1 MFRRGASACVVA
13 VLGVSTSVAPAVVEA
28 QEATSG
34 DTRRLAGKQG
44 SIAVGP
50 FVNISGRSSDDWI
63 GYGIA
68 ETVSVDLKQW
78 TTLSVVGRDVLDEE
92 FFQSAVRPDDLEHV
106 ARELSQTLGAR
117 WLIVGGYQRINDQV
131 RITARVLETETG
143 RIETVTRV
151 DGNIAEL
158 FTLQD
163 QIVAKLGEGFLAL
176 TNAPMVAAGAEAPAA
191 TPSQPAVAT
200 PTDVAGGLSLDM
212 PGAAG
217 FGVAEGAGILTG
229 RPTLRPGRSDVRPDI
244 DGRLDDVIWQDAIH
258 ITEFVQQNPVE
269 GAPATEDTD
278 VWIAYDS
285 QNLYIAVH
293 AHYSDPSIMRA
304 NRVDRDQSFDDDNIS
319 FYFDTFLDQQRAYLF
334 SVNGYGVQGDAIVN
348 ARGFGRRN
356 RTRSTGSFS
365 AFRGGIPTGDNSWD
379 ALFSSGGQTV
389 DDGYTAEVAIPF
401 KSLRYP
407 EREQDLS
414 HRWGFQIVREIRGK
428 DEFQVWA
435 PVTRSVSGFLT
446 QAGLLEGMTN
456 LSLSRNLEI
465 MPTFTGVQYGS
476 LNQQGKFVDG
486 DPSPEGGVNLKYGIT
501 SNLIADFTYNPDF
514 SQIES
519 DLPQIEVN
527 QRFALFYPE
536 LRPFF
541 LEGAEIFSPQ
551 RGMVTFVNTRTIV
564 DPEFG
569 GKITG
574 KVGNT
579 TVGLMIANDEAPG
592 RTDSSTD
599 SAFGEKANN
608 IVGRARY
615 DLYAESY
622 VGALV
627 THREFLDTHSTL
639 GALDGNFRLGQT
651 QSLSFQAVQTDHRD
665 LEQINREGQM
675 FNLSWR
681 FTDRHWTS
689 FVSLYTLSPN
699 FRTDVGFVRRVD
711 QKQGFSSLGYTFRPE
726 SWIVSWGPSVRYNW
740 NHDFNNVLQDLDK
753 RVAFDAT
760 FARNISVNSQFQDEM
775 ERFGGIN
782 FQKQAGRIGGQVS
795 TSRTVSVG
803 GYYEYGDLVRYLE
816 NPYLGRGST
825 GSFFAALRPL
835 SRFQSEI
842 NLRTSDFIDPR
853 TGDELVFD
861 VKILRALSTYQF
873 TDRFLLRNI
882 SEYNTFD
889 KTVDLNLLFTYRL
902 NAGTAFYIGYD
913 DHYRQADQIYGDDMD
928 GDGIDDQLFPMA
940 TVYQQTNRAVFTKFQ
955 YLFRF

>member
-1 MFRRGASACVVA
+1 MFRRGTSVSVVA
-13 VLGVSTSVAPAVVEA
+13 VLGVITVVPPVSVAA
-28 QEATSG
+28 QEETSG
-34 DTRRLAGKQG
+34 DTRRLASEQG

-68 ETVSVDLKQW
+68 ETVSADLQQW
-78 TTLSVVGRDVLDEE
+78 TTLSVVGRDVVDEE
-92 FFQSAVRPDDLEHV
+92 FSHSAVGPDDLERV

-131 RITARVLETETG
+131 RITARVLETDTG

-163 QIVAKLGEGFLAL
+163 QIVVKLGEGFRAL
-176 TNAPMVAAGAEAPAA
+176 TNAPMVAAGAVPS
-191 TPSQPAVAT
+191 TPT
-200 PTDVAGGLSLDM
+200 PTDVTGGLSLDT

-229 RPTLRPGRSDVRPDI
+229 RPTLRPGRSDVRTDI

-348 ARGFGRRN
+348 ARGFGRSN
-356 RTRSTGSFS
+356 RRRSTGSFS

-389 DDGYTAEVAIPF
+389 ADGYTAEVAIPF

-407 EREQDLS
+407 ERDQGLP

-435 PVTRSVSGFLT
+435 PVTRNVSGFLT

-476 LNQQGKFVDG
+476 LNQQGKFIDG
-486 DPSPEGGVNLKYGIT
+486 DPSPEGGVNVKYGIT

-527 QRFALFYPE
+527 QRVALFYPE

-599 SAFGEKANN
+599 SAFGETANN

-665 LEQINREGQM
+665 LEQMDREGQM

-689 FVSLYTLSPN
+689 FISLYTLSPD
-699 FRTDVGFVRRVD
+699 FRTDIGFVRRVD

-726 SWIVSWGPSVRYNW
+726 SWVVSWGPSVRYNW

-795 TSRTVSVG
+795 TSRRVSVG
-803 GYYEYGDLVRYLE
+803 GYYEYGDLVRYVE

-853 TGDELVFD
+853 TGDDLVFD

>member
-1 MFRRGASACVVA
+1 MFRRGTSVSVVA
-13 VLGVSTSVAPAVVEA
+13 VLGVITVVPPVSVAA
-28 QEATSG
+28 QEETSG
-34 DTRRLAGKQG
+34 DTRRLASEQG
-44 SIAVGP
+44 TIAVGP

-68 ETVSVDLKQW
+68 ETVSADLQQW
-78 TTLSVVGRDVLDEE
+78 TTLSVVGRDVVDEE
-92 FFQSAVRPDDLEHV
+92 FSQSAVGPGDLERV

-131 RITARVLETETG
+131 RITARVLETDTG

-163 QIVAKLGEGFLAL
+163 QIVVKLGEGFRAL
-176 TNAPMVAAGAEAPAA
+176 TNAPMVAAGAVPS
-191 TPSQPAVAT
+191 TPT
-200 PTDVAGGLSLDM
+200 PTDVTGGLSLDT

-348 ARGFGRRN
+348 ARGFGRSN
-356 RTRSTGSFS
+356 RRRSTGSFS

-389 DDGYTAEVAIPF
+389 ADGYTAEVAIPF

-407 EREQDLS
+407 ERDQGLP

-435 PVTRSVSGFLT
+435 PVTRNVSGFLT

-486 DPSPEGGVNLKYGIT
+486 DPSPEGGVNVKYGIT

-599 SAFGEKANN
+599 SAFGETANN

-665 LEQINREGQM
+665 LEQMDREGQM

-689 FVSLYTLSPN
+689 FISLYTLSPD
-699 FRTDVGFVRRVD
+699 FRTDIGFVRRVD

-726 SWIVSWGPSVRYNW
+726 SWVVSWGPRVRYNW

-795 TSRTVSVG
+795 TSRRVSVG
-803 GYYEYGDLVRYLE
+803 GYYEYGDLVRYVE

-853 TGDELVFD
+853 TGDDLVFD

>member
-1 MFRRGASACVVA
+1 MFRRGTSVSVVA
-13 VLGVSTSVAPAVVEA
+13 VLGVITVVPPVSVAA
-28 QEATSG
+28 QEETSG
-34 DTRRLAGKQG
+34 DTRRLASEQG
-44 SIAVGP
+44 TIAVGP

-68 ETVSVDLKQW
+68 ETVSADLQQW
-78 TTLSVVGRDVLDEE
+78 TTLSVVGRDVVDGE
-92 FFQSAVRPDDLEHV
+92 FSQSAVGPGDLERV

-131 RITARVLETETG
+131 RITARVLETDTG

-163 QIVAKLGEGFLAL
+163 QIVVKLGEGFRAL
-176 TNAPMVAAGAEAPAA
+176 TNAPMVAAGAVPS
-191 TPSQPAVAT
+191 TPT
-200 PTDVAGGLSLDM
+200 PTDVTGGLSLDT

-348 ARGFGRRN
+348 ARGFGRSN
-356 RTRSTGSFS
+356 RRRSTGSFS

-389 DDGYTAEVAIPF
+389 ADGYTAEVAIPF

-407 EREQDLS
+407 ERDQGLP

-435 PVTRSVSGFLT
+435 PVTRNVSGFLT

-486 DPSPEGGVNLKYGIT
+486 DPSPEGGVNVKYGIT

-599 SAFGEKANN
+599 SAFGETANN

-665 LEQINREGQM
+665 LEQMDREGQM

-689 FVSLYTLSPN
+689 FISLYTLSPD
-699 FRTDVGFVRRVD
+699 FRTDIGFVRRVD

-726 SWIVSWGPSVRYNW
+726 SWVVSWGPSVRYNW

-795 TSRTVSVG
+795 TSRRVSVG
-803 GYYEYGDLVRYLE
+803 GYYEYGDLVRYVE

-853 TGDELVFD
+853 TGDDLVFD

>member
-1 MFRRGASACVVA
+1 MFRRGTSVSVVA
-13 VLGVSTSVAPAVVEA
+13 VLGVITVVPPVSVAA
-28 QEATSG
+28 QEETSG
-34 DTRRLAGKQG
+34 DTRRPASEQG

-68 ETVSVDLKQW
+68 ETVSADLQQW
-78 TTLSVVGRDVLDEE
+78 TTLSVVGRDVVDGE
-92 FFQSAVRPDDLEHV
+92 FSQSAVGPGDLERV

-131 RITARVLETETG
+131 RITARVLETDTG

-163 QIVAKLGEGFLAL
+163 QIVVKLGEGFRAL
-176 TNAPMVAAGAEAPAA
+176 TNAPMVAAGAVPP
-191 TPSQPAVAT
+191 TPT
-200 PTDVAGGLSLDM
+200 PTDVTGGLSLDT

-334 SVNGYGVQGDAIVN
+334 SVNGYGVQGDAVVN
-348 ARGFGRRN
+348 ARGFGRSN
-356 RTRSTGSFS
+356 RRRSTGSFS

-389 DDGYTAEVAIPF
+389 ADGYTAEVAIPF

-407 EREQDLS
+407 ERDQGLP

-435 PVTRSVSGFLT
+435 PVTRNVSGFLT

-476 LNQQGKFVDG
+476 LNQQGKFIDG
-486 DPSPEGGVNLKYGIT
+486 DPSPEGGVNVKYGIT

-599 SAFGEKANN
+599 SAFGETANN

-665 LEQINREGQM
+665 LEQIDREGQM

-689 FVSLYTLSPN
+689 FISLYTLSPD
-699 FRTDVGFVRRVD
+699 FRTDIGFVRRVD

-726 SWIVSWGPSVRYNW
+726 SWVVSWGPSVRYNW

-782 FQKQAGRIGGQVS
+782 FQKQAGRIGGQIS
-795 TSRTVSVG
+795 SSRRVSVG
-803 GYYEYGDLVRYLE
+803 GYYEYGDLVRYVE

-853 TGDELVFD
+853 TGDDLVFD

>member
-1 MFRRGASACVVA
+1 MFRRGTSVSVVA
-13 VLGVSTSVAPAVVEA
+13 VLGVITVVPPVSVAA
-28 QEATSG
+28 QEETSG
-34 DTRRLAGKQG
+34 DTRRLASEQG

-68 ETVSVDLKQW
+68 ETVSADLQQW
-78 TTLSVVGRDVLDEE
+78 TTLSVVGRDVVDEE
-92 FFQSAVRPDDLEHV
+92 FSHSAVGPDDLERV

-131 RITARVLETETG
+131 RITARVLETDTG

-163 QIVAKLGEGFLAL
+163 QIVVKLGEGFRAL
-176 TNAPMVAAGAEAPAA
+176 TNAPMVAAGAVPS
-191 TPSQPAVAT
+191 TPT
-200 PTDVAGGLSLDM
+200 PTDVTGGLSLDT

-229 RPTLRPGRSDVRPDI
+229 RPTLRPGRSDVRTDI

-348 ARGFGRRN
+348 ARGFGRSN
-356 RTRSTGSFS
+356 RRRSTGSFS

-389 DDGYTAEVAIPF
+389 ADGYTAEVAIPF

-407 EREQDLS
+407 ERDQGLP

-435 PVTRSVSGFLT
+435 PVTRNVSGFLT

-476 LNQQGKFVDG
+476 LNQQGKFIDG
-486 DPSPEGGVNLKYGIT
+486 DPSPEGGVNVKYGIT

-599 SAFGEKANN
+599 SAFGETANN

-665 LEQINREGQM
+665 LEQMDREGQM

-689 FVSLYTLSPN
+689 FISLYTLSPD
-699 FRTDVGFVRRVD
+699 FRTDIGFVRRVD

-726 SWIVSWGPSVRYNW
+726 SWVVSWGPSVRYNW

-782 FQKQAGRIGGQVS
+782 FQKQAGRIGGQIS
-795 TSRTVSVG
+795 TSRRVSVG
-803 GYYEYGDLVRYLE
+803 GYYEYGDLVRYVE

-853 TGDELVFD
+853 TGDDLVFD

>member
-1 MFRRGASACVVA
+1 MFRRGTSVSVVA
-13 VLGVSTSVAPAVVEA
+13 VLGVITVVPPVSVAA
-28 QEATSG
+28 QEETSG
-34 DTRRLAGKQG
+34 DTRRLASEQG

-68 ETVSVDLKQW
+68 ETVSADLQQW
-78 TTLSVVGRDVLDEE
+78 TTLSVVGRDVVDEE
-92 FFQSAVRPDDLEHV
+92 FSHSAVGPDDLERV

-131 RITARVLETETG
+131 RITARVLETDTG

-163 QIVAKLGEGFLAL
+163 QIVVKLGEGFRAL
-176 TNAPMVAAGAEAPAA
+176 TNAPMVAAGAVPP
-191 TPSQPAVAT
+191 TPT
-200 PTDVAGGLSLDM
+200 PTDVTGGLSLDA

-348 ARGFGRRN
+348 ARGFGRSN
-356 RTRSTGSFS
+356 RRRSTGSFS

-389 DDGYTAEVAIPF
+389 ADGYTAEVAIPF

-407 EREQDLS
+407 ERDQGLP

-435 PVTRSVSGFLT
+435 PVTRNVSGFLT

-476 LNQQGKFVDG
+476 LNQQGKFIDG
-486 DPSPEGGVNLKYGIT
+486 DPSPEGGVNVKYGIT

-599 SAFGEKANN
+599 SAFGETANN

-665 LEQINREGQM
+665 LEQMDREGQM

-689 FVSLYTLSPN
+689 FISLYTLSPD
-699 FRTDVGFVRRVD
+699 FRTDIGFVRRVD

-726 SWIVSWGPSVRYNW
+726 SWVVSWGPSVRYNW

-782 FQKQAGRIGGQVS
+782 FQKQAGRIGGQIS
-795 TSRTVSVG
+795 TSRRVSVG
-803 GYYEYGDLVRYLE
+803 GYYEYGDLVRYVE

-853 TGDELVFD
+853 TGDDLVFD

>member
-1 MFRRGASACVVA
+1 MFRRGTSVSVVA
-13 VLGVSTSVAPAVVEA
+13 VLGVITVVPPVSVAA
-28 QEATSG
+28 QEETPG
-34 DTRRLAGKQG
+34 DTRRLASEQG

-68 ETVSVDLKQW
+68 ETVSADLQQW
-78 TTLSVVGRDVLDEE
+78 TTLSVVGRDVVDEE
-92 FFQSAVRPDDLEHV
+92 FSHSAVGPDDLERV

-131 RITARVLETETG
+131 RITARVLETDTG

-163 QIVAKLGEGFLAL
+163 QIVVKLGEGFRAL
-176 TNAPMVAAGAEAPAA
+176 TNAPMVAAGAVPS
-191 TPSQPAVAT
+191 TPT
-200 PTDVAGGLSLDM
+200 PTDVTGGLSLDT

-348 ARGFGRRN
+348 ARGFGRSN
-356 RTRSTGSFS
+356 RRRSTGSFS

-389 DDGYTAEVAIPF
+389 ADGYTAEVAIPF

-407 EREQDLS
+407 ERDQGLP

-435 PVTRSVSGFLT
+435 PVTRNVSGFLT

-476 LNQQGKFVDG
+476 LNQQGKFIDG
-486 DPSPEGGVNLKYGIT
+486 DPSPEGGVNVKYGIT

-599 SAFGEKANN
+599 SAFGETANN

-665 LEQINREGQM
+665 LEQMDREGQM

-689 FVSLYTLSPN
+689 FISLYTLSPD
-699 FRTDVGFVRRVD
+699 FRTDIGFVRRVD

-726 SWIVSWGPSVRYNW
+726 SWVVSWGPSVRYNW

-795 TSRTVSVG
+795 TSRRVSVG
-803 GYYEYGDLVRYLE
+803 GYYEYGDLVRYVE

-853 TGDELVFD
+853 TGDDLVFD

>member
-1 MFRRGASACVVA
+1 MFRRGTSVSVVA
-13 VLGVSTSVAPAVVEA
+13 VLGVITVVPPVSVAA
-28 QEATSG
+28 QEETSG
-34 DTRRLAGKQG
+34 DTRRLASEQG

-68 ETVSVDLKQW
+68 ETVSADLQQW
-78 TTLSVVGRDVLDEE
+78 TTLSVVGRDVVDEE
-92 FFQSAVRPDDLEHV
+92 FSQSAVGPGDLERV

-131 RITARVLETETG
+131 RITARVLETDTG

-163 QIVAKLGEGFLAL
+163 QIVVKLGEGFRAL
-176 TNAPMVAAGAEAPAA
+176 TNAPMVAAGAVPS
-191 TPSQPAVAT
+191 TPT
-200 PTDVAGGLSLDM
+200 PTDVTGGLSLDT

-348 ARGFGRRN
+348 ARGFGRSN
-356 RTRSTGSFS
+356 RRRSTGSFS

-379 ALFSSGGQTV
+379 ALFSSGGQKV
-389 DDGYTAEVAIPF
+389 ADGYTAEVAIPF

-407 EREQDLS
+407 ERDQGLP

-435 PVTRSVSGFLT
+435 PVTRNVSGFLT

-486 DPSPEGGVNLKYGIT
+486 DPSPEGGVNVKYGIT

-599 SAFGEKANN
+599 SAFGETANN

-665 LEQINREGQM
+665 LEQMDREGQM

-689 FVSLYTLSPN
+689 FISLYTLSPD
-699 FRTDVGFVRRVD
+699 FRTDIGFVRRVD

-726 SWIVSWGPSVRYNW
+726 SWVVSWGPSVRYNW

-795 TSRTVSVG
+795 TSRRVSVG
-803 GYYEYGDLVRYLE
+803 GYYEYGDLVRYVE

-853 TGDELVFD
+853 TGDDLVFD

>member
-1 MFRRGASACVVA
+1 MFRRGTSVSVVA
-13 VLGVSTSVAPAVVEA
+13 VLGVITVVPPVSVAA
-28 QEATSG
+28 QEETSG
-34 DTRRLAGKQG
+34 DTRRLASEQG

-68 ETVSVDLKQW
+68 ETVSADLQQW
-78 TTLSVVGRDVLDEE
+78 TTLAVVGRDVVDEE
-92 FFQSAVRPDDLEHV
+92 FSQSAVGPGDLERV

-131 RITARVLETETG
+131 RITARVLETDTG

-163 QIVAKLGEGFLAL
+163 QIVVKLGEGFRAL
-176 TNAPMVAAGAEAPAA
+176 TNAPMVAAGAVPS
-191 TPSQPAVAT
+191 TPT
-200 PTDVAGGLSLDM
+200 PTDVTGGLSLDT

-348 ARGFGRRN
+348 ARGFGRSN
-356 RTRSTGSFS
+356 RRRSTGSFS

-389 DDGYTAEVAIPF
+389 ADGYTAEVAIPF

-407 EREQDLS
+407 ERDQGLP

-435 PVTRSVSGFLT
+435 PVTRNVSGFLT

-486 DPSPEGGVNLKYGIT
+486 DPSPEGGVNVKYGIT

-599 SAFGEKANN
+599 SAFGETANN

-665 LEQINREGQM
+665 LEQMDREGQM

-689 FVSLYTLSPN
+689 FISLYTLSPD
-699 FRTDVGFVRRVD
+699 FRTDIGFVRRVD

-726 SWIVSWGPSVRYNW
+726 SWVVSWGPSVRYNW

-795 TSRTVSVG
+795 TSRRVSVG
-803 GYYEYGDLVRYLE
+803 GYYEYGDLVRYVE

-853 TGDELVFD
+853 TGDDLVFD

>member
-1 MFRRGASACVVA
+1 MFRRGTSVSVVA
-13 VLGVSTSVAPAVVEA
+13 VLGVITVVPPVSVAA
-28 QEATSG
+28 QEETSG
-34 DTRRLAGKQG
+34 DTRRLASEQG

-68 ETVSVDLKQW
+68 ETVSADLQQW
-78 TTLSVVGRDVLDEE
+78 TTLSVVGRDVVDEE
-92 FFQSAVRPDDLEHV
+92 FSQSAVGPGDLERV

-131 RITARVLETETG
+131 RITARVLETDTG

-163 QIVAKLGEGFLAL
+163 QIVVKLGEGFRAL
-176 TNAPMVAAGAEAPAA
+176 TNAPMVAAGAVPS
-191 TPSQPAVAT
+191 TPT
-200 PTDVAGGLSLDM
+200 PTDVTGGLSLDT

-348 ARGFGRRN
+348 ARGFGRSN
-356 RTRSTGSFS
+356 RRRSTGSFS

-389 DDGYTAEVAIPF
+389 ADGYTAEVAIPF

-407 EREQDLS
+407 ERDQGLP

-435 PVTRSVSGFLT
+435 PVTRNVSGFLT

-476 LNQQGKFVDG
+476 LNQQGKFIDG
-486 DPSPEGGVNLKYGIT
+486 DPSPEGGVNVKYGIT

-599 SAFGEKANN
+599 SAFGETANN

-665 LEQINREGQM
+665 LEQMDREGQM

-681 FTDRHWTS
+681 LTDRHWTS
-689 FVSLYTLSPN
+689 FISLYTLSPD
-699 FRTDVGFVRRVD
+699 FRTDIGFVRRVD

-726 SWIVSWGPSVRYNW
+726 SWVVSWGPSVRYNW

-795 TSRTVSVG
+795 TSRRVSVG
-803 GYYEYGDLVRYLE
+803 GYYEYGDLVRYVE

-853 TGDELVFD
+853 TGDDLVFD

>member
-1 MFRRGASACVVA
+1 MSVVPV
-13 VLGVSTSVAPAVVEA
+13 VLEA

-34 DTRRLAGKQG
+34 GTRELTSEKGN
-44 SIAVGP
+44 IAVGP

-68 ETVSVDLKQW
+68 ETVSADIKQW
-78 TTLSVVGRDVLDEE
+78 TTLPVVGRDVLGEE
-92 FFQSAVRPDDLEHV
+92 LFQSAVGLDDLERV
-106 ARELSQTLGAR
+106 ARELGQTLGAR
-117 WLIVGGYQRINDQV
+117 WLIVGGYQRINEQV

-158 FTLQD
+158 FNLQD
-163 QIVAKLGEGFLAL
+163 QIVAKLGEGFRVL
-176 TNAPMVAAGAEAPAA
+176 TNAPMVSAGAVSPNP

-200 PTDVAGGLSLDM
+200 PTDVTGGLSLDTV
-212 PGAAG
+212 GAAG

-229 RPTLRPGRSDVRPDI
+229 RPTLRPGRSDVSPEI

-258 ITEFVQQNPVE
+258 IEEFVQQNPVE

-348 ARGFGRRN
+348 ARGGRSN
-356 RTRSTGSFS
+356 RRRSTGSSSFN
-365 AFRGGIPTGDNSWD
+365 RGGIPTGDNSWD
-379 ALFSSGGQTV
+379 ALFSSSGQTV
-389 DDGYTAEVAIPF
+389 DDGYTAELAIPF

-407 EREQDLS
+407 QREQDLP

-446 QAGLLEGMTN
+446 QSGLVEGMTN

-476 LNQQGKFVDG
+476 LSRQGKFVDG

-527 QRFALFYPE
+527 QRFSLFYPE

-541 LEGAEIFSPQ
+541 LEGAEIFSPA

-569 GKITG
+569 GKVTG

-579 TVGLMIANDEAPG
+579 TVGFMVANDEAPG

-599 SAFGEKANN
+599 TAFGEKANN

-622 VGALV
+622 IGALV
-627 THREFLDTHSTL
+627 THREFLDSHSTL
-639 GALDGNFRLGQT
+639 GLLDGNFRLGQT
-651 QSLSFQAVQTDHRD
+651 QSMSFQAVQTDHRD
-665 LEQINREGQM
+665 LEHVNREGQM

-681 FTDRHWTS
+681 FTNRHWTS
-689 FVSLYTLSPN
+689 FASLYTLSPN

-711 QKQGFSSLGYTFRPE
+711 QKQGFTSLGYTFRPE

-740 NHDFNNVLQDLDK
+740 NHDFDNVLQDLDK

-760 FARNISVNSQFQDEM
+760 FARNISVSSQFQDEM
-775 ERFGGIN
+775 ERFRGIN
-782 FQKQAGRIGGQVS
+782 FQKQSGRVGGQVG
-795 TSRTVSVG
+795 TSRRVAVG
-803 GYYEYGDLVRYLE
+803 GYYEYGDLVRYVD
-816 NPYLGRGST
+816 NPFLGRGST
-825 GSFFAALRPL
+825 GSFFASLRPL

-853 TGDELVFD
+853 TGEELVFD

-889 KTVDLNLLFTYRL
+889 RTVDLNLLFTYRL

-928 GDGIDDQLFPMA
+928 GDGIDDQLFPMM

>member
-1 MFRRGASACVVA
+1 MFRRSTAACVVA
-13 VLGVSTSVAPAVVEA
+13 VLGVSTSVVPVVVEA

-34 DTRRLAGKQG
+34 DTRRLASEQG

-50 FVNISGRSSDDWI
+50 FVNISGRLSDDWI

-68 ETVSVDLKQW
+68 ETVSADLQQW
-78 TTLSVVGRDVLDEE
+78 TTLSVVGRDVLGEE
-92 FFQSAVRPDDLEHV
+92 FSQAAVRPDDLGRV

-117 WLIVGGYQRINDQV
+117 WLIIGGYQRINDQV
-131 RITARVLETETG
+131 RITARVLETKTG

-163 QIVAKLGEGFLAL
+163 QIVVKLGEGFRAL
-176 TNAPMVAAGAEAPAA
+176 TNAPMVAAGAVPP
-191 TPSQPAVAT
+191 TPT
-200 PTDVAGGLSLDM
+200 PTDVAGGLSLDTS
-212 PGAAG
+212 GAAG

-269 GAPATEDTD
+269 GAPPTEDTD

-348 ARGFGRRN
+348 ARGFGRSN
-356 RTRSTGSFS
+356 RRRSTGSFS

-379 ALFSSGGQTV
+379 ALFSSGGQQV
-389 DDGYTAEVAIPF
+389 DDGYTAEIAIPF

-407 EREQDLS
+407 EREQGLP

-435 PVTRSVSGFLT
+435 PVTRNVSGFLT

-486 DPSPEGGVNLKYGIT
+486 DPSPEGGVNVKYGIT

-665 LEQINREGQM
+665 LEQIDREGQM

-681 FTDRHWTS
+681 LTDRHWTS

-726 SWIVSWGPSVRYNW
+726 SWVVSWGPSVRYNW

-782 FQKQAGRIGGQVS
+782 FQKQAGRIGGQIS
-795 TSRTVSVG
+795 TSRRVSVG
-803 GYYEYGDLVRYLE
+803 GYYEYGDLVRYVE

-889 KTVDLNLLFTYRL
+889 KTVDLNVLFTYRL

>member
-1 MFRRGASACVVA
+1 MFRRGTSVSVVA
-13 VLGVSTSVAPAVVEA
+13 VLGVITVVPPVSVAA
-28 QEATSG
+28 QEETSG
-34 DTRRLAGKQG
+34 DTRRLASEQG

-68 ETVSVDLKQW
+68 ETVSADLQQW
-78 TTLSVVGRDVLDEE
+78 TTLSVVGRDVVDEE
-92 FFQSAVRPDDLEHV
+92 FSHSAVGPDDLERV

-131 RITARVLETETG
+131 RITARVLETDTG

-163 QIVAKLGEGFLAL
+163 QIVVKLGEGFRAL
-176 TNAPMVAAGAEAPAA
+176 TNAPMVAAGAVPP
-191 TPSQPAVAT
+191 TPT
-200 PTDVAGGLSLDM
+200 PTDVTGGLSLDT

-348 ARGFGRRN
+348 ARGFGRSN
-356 RTRSTGSFS
+356 RRRSTGSFS

-389 DDGYTAEVAIPF
+389 ADGSTAEVAIPF

-407 EREQDLS
+407 ERDQGLP

-435 PVTRSVSGFLT
+435 PVTRNVSGFLT

-486 DPSPEGGVNLKYGIT
+486 DPSPEGGVNVKYGIT

-599 SAFGEKANN
+599 SAFGETANN

-665 LEQINREGQM
+665 LEQMDREGQM

-689 FVSLYTLSPN
+689 FISLYTLSPD
-699 FRTDVGFVRRVD
+699 FRTDIGFVRRVD

-726 SWIVSWGPSVRYNW
+726 SWVVSWGPSVRYNW

-795 TSRTVSVG
+795 TSRRVSVG
-803 GYYEYGDLVRYLE
+803 GYYEYGDLVRYVE

-853 TGDELVFD
+853 TGDDLVFD

>member
-1 MFRRGASACVVA
+1 MFRRGTSVSVVA
-13 VLGVSTSVAPAVVEA
+13 VLGVITVVPPVSVAA
-28 QEATSG
+28 QEETSG
-34 DTRRLAGKQG
+34 DTRRLASEQG
-44 SIAVGP
+44 TIAVGP

-68 ETVSVDLKQW
+68 ETVSADLQQW
-78 TTLSVVGRDVLDEE
+78 TTLSVVGRDVVDEE
-92 FFQSAVRPDDLEHV
+92 FSQLAVGPGDLERV

-131 RITARVLETETG
+131 RITARVLETDTG

-163 QIVAKLGEGFLAL
+163 QIVVKLGEGFRAL
-176 TNAPMVAAGAEAPAA
+176 TNAPMVAAGAVPS
-191 TPSQPAVAT
+191 TPT
-200 PTDVAGGLSLDM
+200 PTDVTGGLSLDT

-348 ARGFGRRN
+348 ARGFGRSN
-356 RTRSTGSFS
+356 RRRSTGSFS

-389 DDGYTAEVAIPF
+389 ADGYTAEVAIPF

-407 EREQDLS
+407 ERDQGLP

-435 PVTRSVSGFLT
+435 PVTRNVSGFLT

-476 LNQQGKFVDG
+476 LNQQGKFIDG
-486 DPSPEGGVNLKYGIT
+486 DPSPEGGVNVKYGIT

-599 SAFGEKANN
+599 SAFGETANN

-665 LEQINREGQM
+665 LEQMDREGQM

-689 FVSLYTLSPN
+689 FISLYTLSPD
-699 FRTDVGFVRRVD
+699 FRTDIGFVRRVD

-726 SWIVSWGPSVRYNW
+726 SWVVSWGPSVRYNW

-795 TSRTVSVG
+795 TSRRVSVG
-803 GYYEYGDLVRYLE
+803 GYYEYGDLVRYVE

-835 SRFQSEI
+835 SRFQSEL

-853 TGDELVFD
+853 TGDDLVFD

>member
-1 MFRRGASACVVA
+1 MFRRGTSVSVVA
-13 VLGVSTSVAPAVVEA
+13 VLGVITVVPPVSVAA
-28 QEATSG
+28 QEETSG
-34 DTRRLAGKQG
+34 DTRRLASEQG
-44 SIAVGP
+44 TIAVGP

-68 ETVSVDLKQW
+68 ETVSADLQQW
-78 TTLSVVGRDVLDEE
+78 TTLSVVGRDVVDEE
-92 FFQSAVRPDDLEHV
+92 FSQSAVGPGDLERV

-131 RITARVLETETG
+131 RITARVLETDTG

-163 QIVAKLGEGFLAL
+163 QIVVKLGEGFRAL
-176 TNAPMVAAGAEAPAA
+176 TNAPMVAAGAVPS
-191 TPSQPAVAT
+191 TPT
-200 PTDVAGGLSLDM
+200 PTDVTGGLSLDT

-348 ARGFGRRN
+348 ARGFGRSN
-356 RTRSTGSFS
+356 RRRSTGSFS

-389 DDGYTAEVAIPF
+389 ADGYTAEVAIPF

-407 EREQDLS
+407 ERDQGLP

-435 PVTRSVSGFLT
+435 PVTRNVSGFLT

-476 LNQQGKFVDG
+476 LNQQGKFIDG
-486 DPSPEGGVNLKYGIT
+486 DPSPEGGVNVKYGIT

-599 SAFGEKANN
+599 SAFGETANN

-665 LEQINREGQM
+665 LEQMDREGQM

-689 FVSLYTLSPN
+689 FISLYTLSPD
-699 FRTDVGFVRRVD
+699 FRTDIGFVRRVD
-711 QKQGFSSLGYTFRPE
+711 QKQGFSSQGYTFRPE
-726 SWIVSWGPSVRYNW
+726 SWVVSWGPSVRYNW

-795 TSRTVSVG
+795 TSRRVSVG
-803 GYYEYGDLVRYLE
+803 GYYEYGDLVRYVE

-853 TGDELVFD
+853 TGDDLVFD

-940 TVYQQTNRAVFTKFQ
+940 TVYKQTNRAVFTKFQ

>member
-1 MFRRGASACVVA
+1 MFRRGTSVSVVA
-13 VLGVSTSVAPAVVEA
+13 VLGVITVVPPVSVAA
-28 QEATSG
+28 QEETSG
-34 DTRRLAGKQG
+34 DTRRLASEQG
-44 SIAVGP
+44 TIAVGP

-68 ETVSVDLKQW
+68 ETVSADLQQW
-78 TTLSVVGRDVLDEE
+78 TTLAVVGRDVVDEE
-92 FFQSAVRPDDLEHV
+92 FSQSAVGPGDLERV

-131 RITARVLETETG
+131 RITARVLETDTG

-163 QIVAKLGEGFLAL
+163 QIVVKLGEGFRAL
-176 TNAPMVAAGAEAPAA
+176 TNAPMVAAGAVPS
-191 TPSQPAVAT
+191 TPT
-200 PTDVAGGLSLDM
+200 PTDVTGGLSLDT

-348 ARGFGRRN
+348 ARGFGRSN
-356 RTRSTGSFS
+356 RRRSTGSFS

-389 DDGYTAEVAIPF
+389 ADGYTAEVAIPF

-407 EREQDLS
+407 ERDQGLP

-435 PVTRSVSGFLT
+435 PVTRNVSGFLT

-476 LNQQGKFVDG
+476 LNQQGKFIDG
-486 DPSPEGGVNLKYGIT
+486 DPSPEGGVNVKYGIT

-599 SAFGEKANN
+599 SAFGETANN

-665 LEQINREGQM
+665 LEQIDREGQM

-689 FVSLYTLSPN
+689 FISLYTLSPD
-699 FRTDVGFVRRVD
+699 FRTDIGFVRRVD

-726 SWIVSWGPSVRYNW
+726 SWVVSWGPSVRYNW

-795 TSRTVSVG
+795 TSRRVSVG
-803 GYYEYGDLVRYLE
+803 GYYEYGDLVRYVE

-853 TGDELVFD
+853 TGDDLVFD

-940 TVYQQTNRAVFTKFQ
+940 TGDQQTNRAVFTKFQ

>member
-1 MFRRGASACVVA
+1 MFRRGTSVAVVA
-13 VLGVSTSVAPAVVEA
+13 VLGVITGVPPVSVAA
-28 QEATSG
+28 QEETSG
-34 DTRRLAGKQG
+34 DTRRLASEQG

-68 ETVSVDLKQW
+68 ETVSADLQQW
-78 TTLSVVGRDVLDEE
+78 TTLSVVGRDVVDEE
-92 FFQSAVRPDDLEHV
+92 FSQSAVGPGDLERV

-131 RITARVLETETG
+131 RITARVLETDTG

-163 QIVAKLGEGFLAL
+163 QIVVKLGEGFRAL
-176 TNAPMVAAGAEAPAA
+176 TNAPMVAAGAVPS
-191 TPSQPAVAT
+191 TPT
-200 PTDVAGGLSLDM
+200 PTDVTGGLSLDT

-278 VWIAYDS
+278 VWIAYDR

-348 ARGFGRRN
+348 ARGFGRSN
-356 RTRSTGSFS
+356 RRRSTGSFS

-389 DDGYTAEVAIPF
+389 ADGYTAEVAIPF

-407 EREQDLS
+407 ERDQGLP

-435 PVTRSVSGFLT
+435 PVTRNVSGFLT

-476 LNQQGKFVDG
+476 LNQQGKFIDG
-486 DPSPEGGVNLKYGIT
+486 DPSPEGGVNVKYGIT

-599 SAFGEKANN
+599 SAFGETANN

-627 THREFLDTHSTL
+627 THREYMDTHSTL

-665 LEQINREGQM
+665 LEQMDREGQM

-689 FVSLYTLSPN
+689 FISLYTLSPD
-699 FRTDVGFVRRVD
+699 FRTDIGFVRRVD

-726 SWIVSWGPSVRYNW
+726 SWVVSWGPSVRYNW

-795 TSRTVSVG
+795 TSRRVSVG
-803 GYYEYGDLVRYLE
+803 GYYEYGDLVRYVE

-853 TGDELVFD
+853 TGDDLVFD

>member
-1 MFRRGASACVVA
+1 MFRRGTSVSVVA
-13 VLGVSTSVAPAVVEA
+13 VLGVITVVPPVSVAA
-28 QEATSG
+28 QEETSG
-34 DTRRLAGKQG
+34 DTRRLASEQG

-68 ETVSVDLKQW
+68 ETVSADLQQW
-78 TTLSVVGRDVLDEE
+78 TTLSVVGRDVVDEE
-92 FFQSAVRPDDLEHV
+92 FSHSAVGPDDLERV

-131 RITARVLETETG
+131 RITARVLETDTG

-163 QIVAKLGEGFLAL
+163 QIVVKLGEGFRAL
-176 TNAPMVAAGAEAPAA
+176 TNAPMVAVGAVPP
-191 TPSQPAVAT
+191 TPT
-200 PTDVAGGLSLDM
+200 PTDVTGGLSLDA

-348 ARGFGRRN
+348 ARGFGRSN
-356 RTRSTGSFS
+356 RRRSTGSFS

-389 DDGYTAEVAIPF
+389 ADGYTAEVAIPF

-407 EREQDLS
+407 EREQGLP

-435 PVTRSVSGFLT
+435 PVTRNVSGFLT

-476 LNQQGKFVDG
+476 LNQQGKFIDG
-486 DPSPEGGVNLKYGIT
+486 DPSPEGGVNVKYGIT

-665 LEQINREGQM
+665 LEQMDREGQM

-689 FVSLYTLSPN
+689 FISLYTLSPD
-699 FRTDVGFVRRVD
+699 FRTDIGFVRRVD

-726 SWIVSWGPSVRYNW
+726 SWVVSWGPSVRYNW

-795 TSRTVSVG
+795 TSRRVSVG
-803 GYYEYGDLVRYLE
+803 GYYEYGDLVRYVE

-853 TGDELVFD
+853 TGDDLVFD

>member
-1 MFRRGASACVVA
+1 MFRRGTSVSVVA
-13 VLGVSTSVAPAVVEA
+13 VLGVITVVPPVSVAA
-28 QEATSG
+28 QEETSG
-34 DTRRLAGKQG
+34 DTRRLASEQG

-68 ETVSVDLKQW
+68 ETVSADLQQW
-78 TTLSVVGRDVLDEE
+78 TTLAVVGRDVVDEE
-92 FFQSAVRPDDLEHV
+92 FSQSAVGPGDLERV

-131 RITARVLETETG
+131 RITARVLETDTG

-163 QIVAKLGEGFLAL
+163 QIVVKLGEGFRAL
-176 TNAPMVAAGAEAPAA
+176 TNAPMVAAGAVPS
-191 TPSQPAVAT
+191 TPT
-200 PTDVAGGLSLDM
+200 PTDVTGGLSLDT

-348 ARGFGRRN
+348 ARGFGRSN
-356 RTRSTGSFS
+356 RRRSTGSFS

-389 DDGYTAEVAIPF
+389 ADGYTAEVAIPF

-407 EREQDLS
+407 ERDQGLP

-435 PVTRSVSGFLT
+435 PVTRNVSGFLT

-476 LNQQGKFVDG
+476 LNQQGKFIDG
-486 DPSPEGGVNLKYGIT
+486 DPSPEGGVNVKYGIT

-599 SAFGEKANN
+599 SAFGETANN

-665 LEQINREGQM
+665 LEQMDREGQM

-689 FVSLYTLSPN
+689 FISLYTLSPD
-699 FRTDVGFVRRVD
+699 FRTDIGFVRRVD

-726 SWIVSWGPSVRYNW
+726 SWVVSWGPSVRYNW

-795 TSRTVSVG
+795 TSRRVSVG
-803 GYYEYGDLVRYLE
+803 GYYEYGDLVRYVE

-835 SRFQSEI
+835 SRFQSEL

-853 TGDELVFD
+853 TGDDLVFD

>member
-1 MFRRGASACVVA
+1 MFRRGTSVSVVA
-13 VLGVSTSVAPAVVEA
+13 VLGVSTSVVPVVVEA
-28 QEATSG
+28 QEGTSG
-34 DTRRLAGKQG
+34 DTRRLASEQG

-50 FVNISGRSSDDWI
+50 FVNISGRLSDDWI

-68 ETVSVDLKQW
+68 ETVSADLQQW
-78 TTLSVVGRDVLDEE
+78 TTLSVVGRDVVDEE
-92 FFQSAVRPDDLEHV
+92 FYQAAVRPDDLERV

-131 RITARVLETETG
+131 RITARVLETKTG

-163 QIVAKLGEGFLAL
+163 QIVVKLGEGFRAL
-176 TNAPMVAAGAEAPAA
+176 TNAPMVAAGAVPP
-191 TPSQPAVAT
+191 TPT
-200 PTDVAGGLSLDM
+200 PTDVTGGLSLDT

-348 ARGFGRRN
+348 ARGFGRSN
-356 RTRSTGSFS
+356 RRRSTGSFS

-389 DDGYTAEVAIPF
+389 ADGYTAEVAIPF

-407 EREQDLS
+407 ERDQGLP

-435 PVTRSVSGFLT
+435 PVTRNVSGFLT

-476 LNQQGKFVDG
+476 LNQQGKFIDG
-486 DPSPEGGVNLKYGIT
+486 DPSPEGGVNVKYGIT

-599 SAFGEKANN
+599 SAFGETANN

-622 VGALV
+622 LGALV

-665 LEQINREGQM
+665 LEQIDREGQM

-681 FTDRHWTS
+681 LTDRHWTS

-726 SWIVSWGPSVRYNW
+726 SWVVSWGPSVRYNW

-782 FQKQAGRIGGQVS
+782 FQKQAGRIGGQIS
-795 TSRTVSVG
+795 TSRRVSVG
-803 GYYEYGDLVRYLE
+803 GYYEYGDLVRYVE

-853 TGDELVFD
+853 TGDDLVFD

>member
-1 MFRRGASACVVA
+1 MFRRGTSVSVVA
-13 VLGVSTSVAPAVVEA
+13 VLGVITVVPPVSVAA
-28 QEATSG
+28 QEETSG
-34 DTRRLAGKQG
+34 DTRRLASEQG

-68 ETVSVDLKQW
+68 ETVSADLQQW
-78 TTLSVVGRDVLDEE
+78 TTLSVVGRDVVDEE
-92 FFQSAVRPDDLEHV
+92 FSHSAVGPDDLERV

-131 RITARVLETETG
+131 RITARVLETDTG

-163 QIVAKLGEGFLAL
+163 QIVVKLGEGFRAL
-176 TNAPMVAAGAEAPAA
+176 TNAPMVAAGAVPP
-191 TPSQPAVAT
+191 TPT
-200 PTDVAGGLSLDM
+200 PTDVTGGLSLDA

-348 ARGFGRRN
+348 ARGFGRSN
-356 RTRSTGSFS
+356 RRRSTGSFS

-389 DDGYTAEVAIPF
+389 ADGYTAEVAIPF

-407 EREQDLS
+407 ERDQGLP

-435 PVTRSVSGFLT
+435 PVTRNVSGFLT

-476 LNQQGKFVDG
+476 LNQQGKFIDG
-486 DPSPEGGVNLKYGIT
+486 DPSPEGGVNVKYGIT

-599 SAFGEKANN
+599 SAFGETANN

-665 LEQINREGQM
+665 LEQMDREGQM

-689 FVSLYTLSPN
+689 FISLYTLSPD
-699 FRTDVGFVRRVD
+699 FRTDIGFVRRVD

-726 SWIVSWGPSVRYNW
+726 SWVVSWGPSVRYNW

-795 TSRTVSVG
+795 TSRRVSVG
-803 GYYEYGDLVRYLE
+803 GYYEYGDLVRYVE

-853 TGDELVFD
+853 TGDDLVFD

>member
-1 MFRRGASACVVA
+1 MFRRGTSVSVVA
-13 VLGVSTSVAPAVVEA
+13 VLGVITVVPPVSVAA
-28 QEATSG
+28 QEETSG
-34 DTRRLAGKQG
+34 DTRRLASEQG

-68 ETVSVDLKQW
+68 ETVSADLQQW
-78 TTLSVVGRDVLDEE
+78 TTLSVVGRDVVDEE
-92 FFQSAVRPDDLEHV
+92 FSQSAVGPGDLERV

-131 RITARVLETETG
+131 RITARVLETDTG

-163 QIVAKLGEGFLAL
+163 QIVVKLGEGFRAL
-176 TNAPMVAAGAEAPAA
+176 TNAPMVAAGAVPS
-191 TPSQPAVAT
+191 TPT
-200 PTDVAGGLSLDM
+200 PTDVTGGLSLDT

-348 ARGFGRRN
+348 ARGFGRSN
-356 RTRSTGSFS
+356 RRRSTGSFS

-389 DDGYTAEVAIPF
+389 ADGYTAEVAIPF

-407 EREQDLS
+407 EREQGLP

-435 PVTRSVSGFLT
+435 PVTRNVSGFLT

-486 DPSPEGGVNLKYGIT
+486 DPSPEGGVNVKYGIT

-599 SAFGEKANN
+599 SAFGETANN

-665 LEQINREGQM
+665 LEQMDREGQM

-689 FVSLYTLSPN
+689 FISLYTLSPD
-699 FRTDVGFVRRVD
+699 FRTDIGFVRRVD

-726 SWIVSWGPSVRYNW
+726 SWVVSWGPSVRYNW

-795 TSRTVSVG
+795 TSRRVSVG
-803 GYYEYGDLVRYLE
+803 GYYEYGDLVRYVE

-853 TGDELVFD
+853 TGDDLVFD

>member
-1 MFRRGASACVVA
+1 MFRCGTAVSVVA
-13 VLGVSTSVAPAVVEA
+13 VLGVITVVPPVSVAA
-28 QEATSG
+28 QEETSG
-34 DTRRLAGKQG
+34 DTRRLASEQG
-44 SIAVGP
+44 TIAVGP

-68 ETVSVDLKQW
+68 ETVSADLQQW
-78 TTLSVVGRDVLDEE
+78 TTLSVVGRDVVDEE
-92 FFQSAVRPDDLEHV
+92 FSQSAVGPGDLERV

-131 RITARVLETETG
+131 RITARVLETDTG

-163 QIVAKLGEGFLAL
+163 QIVVKLGEGFRAL
-176 TNAPMVAAGAEAPAA
+176 TNAPMVAVGAVPP
-191 TPSQPAVAT
+191 TPT
-200 PTDVAGGLSLDM
+200 PTDVTGGLSLDT

-348 ARGFGRRN
+348 ARGFGRSN
-356 RTRSTGSFS
+356 RRRSTGSFS

-389 DDGYTAEVAIPF
+389 ADGYTAEVAIPF

-407 EREQDLS
+407 ERDQGLP

-435 PVTRSVSGFLT
+435 PVTRNVSGFLT

-486 DPSPEGGVNLKYGIT
+486 DPSPEGGVNVKYGIT

-599 SAFGEKANN
+599 SAFGETANN

-665 LEQINREGQM
+665 LEQMDREGQM

-689 FVSLYTLSPN
+689 FISLYTLSPD
-699 FRTDVGFVRRVD
+699 FRTDIGFVRRVD
-711 QKQGFSSLGYTFRPE
+711 QKQVFSSLGYTFRPE
-726 SWIVSWGPSVRYNW
+726 SWVVSWGPSVRYNW

-795 TSRTVSVG
+795 TSRRVSVG
-803 GYYEYGDLVRYLE
+803 GYYEYGDLVRYVE

-853 TGDELVFD
+853 TGDDLVFD

-882 SEYNTFD
+882 SEYNTFY

>member
-1 MFRRGASACVVA
+1 M
-13 VLGVSTSVAPAVVEA
+13 
-28 QEATSG
+28 
-34 DTRRLAGKQG
+34 G
-44 SIAVGP
+44 SEMCI
-50 FVNISGRSSDDWI
+50 
-63 GYGIA
+63 
-68 ETVSVDLKQW
+68 
-78 TTLSVVGRDVLDEE
+78 RD
-92 FFQSAVRPDDLEHV
+92 R
-106 ARELSQTLGAR
+106 
-117 WLIVGGYQRINDQV
+117 
-131 RITARVLETETG
+131 
-143 RIETVTRV
+143 
-151 DGNIAEL
+151 
-158 FTLQD
+158 
-163 QIVAKLGEGFLAL
+163 
-176 TNAPMVAAGAEAPAA
+176 
-191 TPSQPAVAT
+191 
-200 PTDVAGGLSLDM
+200 
-212 PGAAG
+212 
-217 FGVAEGAGILTG
+217 
-229 RPTLRPGRSDVRPDI
+229 
-244 DGRLDDVIWQDAIH
+244 
-258 ITEFVQQNPVE
+258 
-269 GAPATEDTD
+269 
-278 VWIAYDS
+278 
-285 QNLYIAVH
+285 
-293 AHYSDPSIMRA
+293 
-304 NRVDRDQSFDDDNIS
+304 
-319 FYFDTFLDQQRAYLF
+319 
-334 SVNGYGVQGDAIVN
+334 
-348 ARGFGRRN
+348 
-356 RTRSTGSFS
+356 
-365 AFRGGIPTGDNSWD
+365 
-379 ALFSSGGQTV
+379 
-389 DDGYTAEVAIPF
+389 
-401 KSLRYP
+401 
-407 EREQDLS
+407 
-414 HRWGFQIVREIRGK
+414 
-428 DEFQVWA
+428 
-435 PVTRSVSGFLT
+435 
-446 QAGLLEGMTN
+446 
-456 LSLSRNLEI
+456 
-465 MPTFTGVQYGS
+465 
-476 LNQQGKFVDG
+476 
-486 DPSPEGGVNLKYGIT
+486 
-501 SNLIADFTYNPDF
+501 
-514 SQIES
+514 
-519 DLPQIEVN
+519 
-527 QRFALFYPE
+527 
-536 LRPFF
+536 
-541 LEGAEIFSPQ
+541 
-551 RGMVTFVNTRTIV
+551 
-564 DPEFG
+564 
-569 GKITG
+569 
-574 KVGNT
+574 
-579 TVGLMIANDEAPG
+579 
-592 RTDSSTD
+592 
-599 SAFGEKANN
+599 
-608 IVGRARY
+608 
-615 DLYAESY
+615 
-622 VGALV
+622 
-627 THREFLDTHSTL
+627 FLDTHSTL

>member
-1 MFRRGASACVVA
+1 MFRRGTSVSVVA
-13 VLGVSTSVAPAVVEA
+13 VLGVITVVPPVSVAA
-28 QEATSG
+28 QEETSG
-34 DTRRLAGKQG
+34 DTRRLASEQG

-68 ETVSVDLKQW
+68 ETVSADLQQW
-78 TTLSVVGRDVLDEE
+78 TTLSVVGRDVVDGE
-92 FFQSAVRPDDLEHV
+92 FSQSAVGPGDLERF

-131 RITARVLETETG
+131 RITARVLETDTG

-163 QIVAKLGEGFLAL
+163 QIVVKLGEGFRAL
-176 TNAPMVAAGAEAPAA
+176 TNAPMVAAGAVPS
-191 TPSQPAVAT
+191 TPT
-200 PTDVAGGLSLDM
+200 PTDVTGGLSLDT

-348 ARGFGRRN
+348 ARGFGRSN
-356 RTRSTGSFS
+356 RRRSTGSFS

-389 DDGYTAEVAIPF
+389 ADGYTAEVAIPF

-407 EREQDLS
+407 ERDQGLP

-435 PVTRSVSGFLT
+435 PVTRNVSGFLT

-476 LNQQGKFVDG
+476 LNQQGKFIDG
-486 DPSPEGGVNLKYGIT
+486 DPSPEGGVNVKYGIT

-599 SAFGEKANN
+599 SAFGETANN

-665 LEQINREGQM
+665 LEQMDREGQM

-689 FVSLYTLSPN
+689 FISLYTLSPD
-699 FRTDVGFVRRVD
+699 FRTDIGFVRRVD

-726 SWIVSWGPSVRYNW
+726 SWVVSWGPSVRYNW

-782 FQKQAGRIGGQVS
+782 FQKQAGRIGGQIS
-795 TSRTVSVG
+795 TSRRVSVG
-803 GYYEYGDLVRYLE
+803 GYYEYGDLVRYVE

-853 TGDELVFD
+853 TGDDLVFD

>member
-1 MFRRGASACVVA
+1 MFRRGTSVSVVA
-13 VLGVSTSVAPAVVEA
+13 VLGVITVVPPVSVAA
-28 QEATSG
+28 QEETSG
-34 DTRRLAGKQG
+34 DTRRLASEQG

-68 ETVSVDLKQW
+68 ETVSADLQQW
-78 TTLSVVGRDVLDEE
+78 TTLAVVGRVVVDEE
-92 FFQSAVRPDDLEHV
+92 FSQSAVGPGDLERV

-131 RITARVLETETG
+131 RITARVLETDTG

-163 QIVAKLGEGFLAL
+163 QIVVKLGEGFRAL
-176 TNAPMVAAGAEAPAA
+176 TNAPMVAAGAVPS
-191 TPSQPAVAT
+191 TPT
-200 PTDVAGGLSLDM
+200 PTDVTGGLSLDT

-348 ARGFGRRN
+348 ARGFGRSN
-356 RTRSTGSFS
+356 RRRSTGSFS

-389 DDGYTAEVAIPF
+389 ADGYTAEVAIPF

-407 EREQDLS
+407 ERDQGLP

-435 PVTRSVSGFLT
+435 PVTRNVSGFLT

-476 LNQQGKFVDG
+476 LNQQGKFIDG
-486 DPSPEGGVNLKYGIT
+486 DPSPEGGVNVKYGIT

-599 SAFGEKANN
+599 SAFGETANN

-665 LEQINREGQM
+665 LEQMDREGQM

-689 FVSLYTLSPN
+689 FISLYTLSPD
-699 FRTDVGFVRRVD
+699 FRTDIGFVRRVD

-726 SWIVSWGPSVRYNW
+726 SWVVSWGPSVRYNW

-795 TSRTVSVG
+795 TSRRVSVG
-803 GYYEYGDLVRYLE
+803 GYYEYGDLVRYVE

-853 TGDELVFD
+853 TGDDLVFD

>member
-1 MFRRGASACVVA
+1 MFRRGTSVSVVA
-13 VLGVSTSVAPAVVEA
+13 VLGVITVVPPVSVAA
-28 QEATSG
+28 QEETSG
-34 DTRRLAGKQG
+34 DTRRLASEQG

-68 ETVSVDLKQW
+68 ETVSADLQQW
-78 TTLSVVGRDVLDEE
+78 TTLAVVGRDVVDEE
-92 FFQSAVRPDDLEHV
+92 FSQSAVGPGDLERV

-131 RITARVLETETG
+131 RITARVLETDTG

-163 QIVAKLGEGFLAL
+163 QIVVKLGEGFRAL
-176 TNAPMVAAGAEAPAA
+176 TNAPMVAAGAVPS
-191 TPSQPAVAT
+191 TPT
-200 PTDVAGGLSLDM
+200 PTDVTGGLSLDT

-348 ARGFGRRN
+348 ARGFGRSN
-356 RTRSTGSFS
+356 RRRSTGSFS

-389 DDGYTAEVAIPF
+389 ADGYTAEVAIPF

-407 EREQDLS
+407 EREQGLP

-435 PVTRSVSGFLT
+435 PVTRNVSGFLT

-486 DPSPEGGVNLKYGIT
+486 DPSPEGGVNVKYGIT

-599 SAFGEKANN
+599 SAFGETANN

-665 LEQINREGQM
+665 LEQMDREGQM

-689 FVSLYTLSPN
+689 FISLYTLSPD
-699 FRTDVGFVRRVD
+699 FRTDIGFVRRVD

-726 SWIVSWGPSVRYNW
+726 SWVVSWGPSVRYNW

-795 TSRTVSVG
+795 TSRRVSVG
-803 GYYEYGDLVRYLE
+803 GYYEYGDLVRYVE

-835 SRFQSEI
+835 SRFQSEL

-853 TGDELVFD
+853 TGDDLVFD

>member
-1 MFRRGASACVVA
+1 MFRRGTSVSVVA
-13 VLGVSTSVAPAVVEA
+13 VLGVITVVPPVSVAA
-28 QEATSG
+28 QEETSG
-34 DTRRLAGKQG
+34 DTRRLASEQG

-68 ETVSVDLKQW
+68 ETVSADLQQW
-78 TTLSVVGRDVLDEE
+78 TTLAVVGRDVVDEE
-92 FFQSAVRPDDLEHV
+92 FSQSAVGPGDLERV

-131 RITARVLETETG
+131 RITARVLETDTG

-163 QIVAKLGEGFLAL
+163 QIVVKLGEGFRAL
-176 TNAPMVAAGAEAPAA
+176 TNAPMVAAGAVPP
-191 TPSQPAVAT
+191 TPT
-200 PTDVAGGLSLDM
+200 PTDVTGGLSLDA

-348 ARGFGRRN
+348 ARGFGRSN
-356 RTRSTGSFS
+356 RRRSTGSFS

-389 DDGYTAEVAIPF
+389 ADGYTAEVAIPF

-407 EREQDLS
+407 ERDQGLP

-435 PVTRSVSGFLT
+435 PVTRNVSGFLT

-476 LNQQGKFVDG
+476 LNQQGKFIDG
-486 DPSPEGGVNLKYGIT
+486 DPSPEGGVNVKYGIT

-599 SAFGEKANN
+599 SAFGETANN

-665 LEQINREGQM
+665 LEQMDREGQM

-689 FVSLYTLSPN
+689 FISLYTLSPD
-699 FRTDVGFVRRVD
+699 FRTDIGFVRRVD

-726 SWIVSWGPSVRYNW
+726 SWVVSWGPSVRYNW

-795 TSRTVSVG
+795 TSRRVSVG
-803 GYYEYGDLVRYLE
+803 GYYEYGDLVRYVE

-853 TGDELVFD
+853 TGDDLVFD

>member
-1 MFRRGASACVVA
+1 MFRRGTSVSVVA
-13 VLGVSTSVAPAVVEA
+13 VLGFITVVPPVSVAA
-28 QEATSG
+28 QEETSG
-34 DTRRLAGKQG
+34 DTRRLASEQG

-68 ETVSVDLKQW
+68 ETVSADLQQW
-78 TTLSVVGRDVLDEE
+78 TTLSVVGRDVVDEE
-92 FFQSAVRPDDLEHV
+92 FSQSAVGPGDLERV

-131 RITARVLETETG
+131 RITARVLETDTG

-163 QIVAKLGEGFLAL
+163 QIVVKLGEGFRAL
-176 TNAPMVAAGAEAPAA
+176 TNAPMVAAGAVPS
-191 TPSQPAVAT
+191 TPT
-200 PTDVAGGLSLDM
+200 PTDVTGGLSLDT

-258 ITEFVQQNPVE
+258 ITEVVQQNPVE

-348 ARGFGRRN
+348 ARGFGRSN
-356 RTRSTGSFS
+356 RRRSTGSFS

-389 DDGYTAEVAIPF
+389 ADGYTAEVAIPF

-407 EREQDLS
+407 ERDQGLP

-435 PVTRSVSGFLT
+435 PVTRNVSGFLT

-456 LSLSRNLEI
+456 LSLRRNLEI
-465 MPTFTGVQYGS
+465 MPTFRGVQYGS

-486 DPSPEGGVNLKYGIT
+486 DPSPEGGVNVKYGIT

-599 SAFGEKANN
+599 SAFGETANN

-665 LEQINREGQM
+665 LEQMDREGQM

-689 FVSLYTLSPN
+689 FISLYTLSPD
-699 FRTDVGFVRRVD
+699 FRTDIGFVRRVD

-726 SWIVSWGPSVRYNW
+726 SWVVSWGPSVRYNW

-782 FQKQAGRIGGQVS
+782 FQKQAGRIGGQIS
-795 TSRTVSVG
+795 TSRRVSVG
-803 GYYEYGDLVRYLE
+803 GYYEYGDLVRYVE

-835 SRFQSEI
+835 SRFQSEL

-853 TGDELVFD
+853 TGDDLVFD

>member
-1 MFRRGASACVVA
+1 MFRRGTSVSVVA
-13 VLGVSTSVAPAVVEA
+13 VLGVITVVPPVSVAA
-28 QEATSG
+28 QEETSG
-34 DTRRLAGKQG
+34 DTRRLASEQG

-68 ETVSVDLKQW
+68 ETVSADLQQW
-78 TTLSVVGRDVLDEE
+78 TTLSVVGRDVVDEE
-92 FFQSAVRPDDLEHV
+92 FSHSAVGPDDLERV

-131 RITARVLETETG
+131 RITARVLETDTG

-163 QIVAKLGEGFLAL
+163 QIVVKLGEGFRAL
-176 TNAPMVAAGAEAPAA
+176 TNAPMVAAGAVPP
-191 TPSQPAVAT
+191 TPT
-200 PTDVAGGLSLDM
+200 PTDVTGGLSLDTL
-212 PGAAG
+212 GAAG

-348 ARGFGRRN
+348 ARGFGRSN
-356 RTRSTGSFS
+356 RRRSTGSFS

-389 DDGYTAEVAIPF
+389 ADGYTAEVAIPF

-407 EREQDLS
+407 ERDQGLP

-435 PVTRSVSGFLT
+435 PVTRNVSGFLT

-486 DPSPEGGVNLKYGIT
+486 DPSPEGGVNVKYGIT

-599 SAFGEKANN
+599 SAFGETANN

-665 LEQINREGQM
+665 LEQMDREGQM

-689 FVSLYTLSPN
+689 FISLYTLSPD
-699 FRTDVGFVRRVD
+699 FRTDIGFVRRVD

-726 SWIVSWGPSVRYNW
+726 SWVVSWGPSVRYNW

-795 TSRTVSVG
+795 TSRRVSVG
-803 GYYEYGDLVRYLE
+803 GYYEYGDLVRYVE

-853 TGDELVFD
+853 TGDDLVFD

>member
-1 MFRRGASACVVA
+1 MFRRGTSVSVVA
-13 VLGVSTSVAPAVVEA
+13 VLGVITVVPPVSVAA
-28 QEATSG
+28 QEETSG
-34 DTRRLAGKQG
+34 DTRRLASEQG

-68 ETVSVDLKQW
+68 ETVSADLQQW
-78 TTLSVVGRDVLDEE
+78 TTLSVVGRDVVDGE
-92 FFQSAVRPDDLEHV
+92 FSQSAVGPGDLERV

-131 RITARVLETETG
+131 RITARVLETDTG

-163 QIVAKLGEGFLAL
+163 QIVVKLGEGFRAL
-176 TNAPMVAAGAEAPAA
+176 TNAPMVAAGAVPS
-191 TPSQPAVAT
+191 TPT
-200 PTDVAGGLSLDM
+200 PTDVTGGLSLDT

-348 ARGFGRRN
+348 ARGFGRSN
-356 RTRSTGSFS
+356 RRRSTGSFS

-389 DDGYTAEVAIPF
+389 ADGYTAEVAIPF

-407 EREQDLS
+407 EREQGLP

-435 PVTRSVSGFLT
+435 PVTRNVSGFLT

-486 DPSPEGGVNLKYGIT
+486 DPSPEGGVNVKYGIT

-599 SAFGEKANN
+599 SAFGETANN

-665 LEQINREGQM
+665 LEQMDREGQM

-689 FVSLYTLSPN
+689 FISLYTLSPD
-699 FRTDVGFVRRVD
+699 FRTDIGFVRRVD

-726 SWIVSWGPSVRYNW
+726 SWVVSWGPSVRYNW

-782 FQKQAGRIGGQVS
+782 FQKQAGRIGGQIS
-795 TSRTVSVG
+795 TSRRVSVG
-803 GYYEYGDLVRYLE
+803 GYYEYGDLVRYVE

-835 SRFQSEI
+835 SRFQSEL

-853 TGDELVFD
+853 TGDDLVFD

>member
-68 ETVSVDLKQW
+68 ETVSVDLQQW

-163 QIVAKLGEGFLAL
+163 QIVTKLGEGFLAL

>member
-1 MFRRGASACVVA
+1 MFRRGTSVSVVA
-13 VLGVSTSVAPAVVEA
+13 VLGVITVVPPVSVAA
-28 QEATSG
+28 QEETSG
-34 DTRRLAGKQG
+34 DTRRLASEQG

-68 ETVSVDLKQW
+68 ETVSADLQQW
-78 TTLSVVGRDVLDEE
+78 TTLSVVGRDVVDEE
-92 FFQSAVRPDDLEHV
+92 FSHSAVGPDDLERV

-131 RITARVLETETG
+131 RITARVLETDTG

-163 QIVAKLGEGFLAL
+163 QIVVKLGEGFRAL
-176 TNAPMVAAGAEAPAA
+176 TNAPMVAAGAVPP
-191 TPSQPAVAT
+191 TPT
-200 PTDVAGGLSLDM
+200 PTDVTGGLSLDA

-348 ARGFGRRN
+348 ARGFGRSN
-356 RTRSTGSFS
+356 RRRSTGSFS

-389 DDGYTAEVAIPF
+389 ADGSTAEVAIPF

-407 EREQDLS
+407 ERDQGLP

-435 PVTRSVSGFLT
+435 PVTRNVSGFLT

-486 DPSPEGGVNLKYGIT
+486 DPSPEGGVNVKYGIT

-599 SAFGEKANN
+599 SAFGETANN

-665 LEQINREGQM
+665 LEQMDREGQM

-689 FVSLYTLSPN
+689 FISLYTLSPD
-699 FRTDVGFVRRVD
+699 FRTDIGFVRRVD

-726 SWIVSWGPSVRYNW
+726 SWVVSWGPSVRYNW

-782 FQKQAGRIGGQVS
+782 FQKQAGRIGGQIS
-795 TSRTVSVG
+795 TSRRVSVG
-803 GYYEYGDLVRYLE
+803 GYYEYGDLVRYVE

-853 TGDELVFD
+853 TGDDLVFD

>member
-163 QIVAKLGEGFLAL
+163 QIVTKLGEGFLAL

>member
-1 MFRRGASACVVA
+1 MFRRGTSVSVVA
-13 VLGVSTSVAPAVVEA
+13 VLGVITVVPPVSVAA
-28 QEATSG
+28 QEETSG
-34 DTRRLAGKQG
+34 DTRRLASEQG

-68 ETVSVDLKQW
+68 ETVSADLQQW
-78 TTLSVVGRDVLDEE
+78 TTLSVVGRDVVDEE
-92 FFQSAVRPDDLEHV
+92 FSQSAVGPGDLERV

-131 RITARVLETETG
+131 RITARVLETDTG

-163 QIVAKLGEGFLAL
+163 QIVVKLGEGFRAL
-176 TNAPMVAAGAEAPAA
+176 TNAPMVAAGAVPS
-191 TPSQPAVAT
+191 TPT
-200 PTDVAGGLSLDM
+200 PTDVTGGLSLDT

-348 ARGFGRRN
+348 ARGFGRSN
-356 RTRSTGSFS
+356 RRRSTGSFS

-389 DDGYTAEVAIPF
+389 ADGYTAEVAIPF

-407 EREQDLS
+407 ERDQGLP

-435 PVTRSVSGFLT
+435 PVTRNVSGFLT

-476 LNQQGKFVDG
+476 LNQQGKFIDG
-486 DPSPEGGVNLKYGIT
+486 DPSPEGGVNVKYGIT

-599 SAFGEKANN
+599 SAFGETANN

-665 LEQINREGQM
+665 LEQMDREGQM

-689 FVSLYTLSPN
+689 FISLYTLSPD
-699 FRTDVGFVRRVD
+699 FRTDIGFVRRVD

-726 SWIVSWGPSVRYNW
+726 SWVVSWGPSVRYNW

-795 TSRTVSVG
+795 TSRRVSVG
-803 GYYEYGDLVRYLE
+803 GYYEYGDLVRYVE

-853 TGDELVFD
+853 TGDDLVFD